1 VNLRGKED
9 NSADSNCPAASIRLE
24 QFSVSQQNQKPGS
37 EIILYQ
43 TEDGR
48 TRLEVKLEN
57 NTVWLSQAQIAELF
71 QTTPQ
76 NITLHL
82 KSIFAEGELSEAA
95 TCKDYL
101 QVRLEGK
108 RSIQRQIRHYSLDA
122 IIAVGYRVQSRRGTQ
137 FRIWA
142 TQRLREYIAK
152 GFVLDDERLKNPPGP
167 GATDYF
173 NDLLE
178 RIRDIRASERRM
190 YLRVRE
196 ILALAADYEP
206 EDHETQVFFQ
216 TVQNK
221 LHFATSGKTAPELI
235 AERADANKPNMGL
248 TSWRGGIVR
257 KGDVTIAKNYLNEE
271 EITSL
276 NRVVT
281 MFLDFAE
288 DQAKRRKQVFMRDWR
303 IKLDDFL
310 KLNERDIL
318 KDAGRVTRE
327 EADRRAETQYS
338 LFEERRRKELEAKGD
353 AEFSA
358 SIAQLEGKVKKIAS
372 SKPKGK
378 KK

>member
-1 VNLRGKED
+1 M
-9 NSADSNCPAASIRLE
+9 
-24 QFSVSQQNQKPGS
+24 SQQNQKPGS

-57 NTVWLSQAQIAELF
+57 ETVWLTQAQIAVLF
-71 QTTPQ
+71 QRERSVITKHIR
-76 NITLHL
+76 NI
-82 KSIFAEGELSEAA
+82 FEEGELVEKAVCASFAHTA
-95 TCKDYL
+95 GD
-101 QVRLEGK
+101 GK
-108 RSIQRQIRHYSLDA
+108 TYQTVYYNLDA
-122 IIAVGYRVQSRRGTQ
+122 IIAVGYRVKSRRGTQ

-142 TQRLREYIAK
+142 TQRLSEYIIK

-167 GATDYF
+167 GVTDYF
-173 NDLLE
+173 DNLLE

-196 ILALAADYEP
+196 ILALAADYQP
-206 EDHETQVFFQ
+206 EDNETQVFFQ

-235 AERADANKPNMGL
+235 AERADASQPNMGL
-248 TSWRGGIVR
+248 TTWKGGIVR

-303 IKLDDFL
+303 TKLDDFL
-310 KLNERDIL
+310 KFNEREVL
-318 KDAGRVTRE
+318 KDAGGVTRG
-327 EADRRAETQYS
+327 EADRHAETQYS
-338 LFEERRRKELEAKGD
+338 LFEERRRKELEAKGE
-353 AEFSA
+353 AEFA
-358 SIAQLEGKVKKIAS
+358 AGIAQLAGKLKKIAS

-378 KK
+378 NRWQPDAA

>member
-1 VNLRGKED
+1 M
-9 NSADSNCPAASIRLE
+9 
-24 QFSVSQQNQKPGS
+24 SQQNQEPGS

-57 NTVWLSQAQIAELF
+57 ETVWLSQKQLAELF
-71 QTTPQ
+71 QKDVRTINDHIQ
-76 NITLHL
+76 NV
-82 KSIFAEGELSEAA
+82 FAEGELQRGA
-95 TCKDYL
+95 TIRKYRIV
-101 QVRLEGK
+101 QTEGA
-108 RSIQRQIRHYSLDA
+108 RSVEREVDFYNLDV
-122 IIAVGYRVQSRRGTQ
+122 IISIGYRVKSQRGTQ

-196 ILALAADYEP
+196 ILALAADYQP

-248 TSWRGGIVR
+248 TTWRGGIVR

-303 IKLDDFL
+303 TKLDDFL
-310 KLNERDIL
+310 KLNERGIL
-318 KDAGRVTRE
+318 KDAGKITRE
-327 EADRRAETQYS
+327 EADRYAETQYS
-338 LFEERRRKELEAKGD
+338 LFEERRRKELEAKGE

-358 SIAQLEGKVKKIAS
+358 GIAQLEGKVKKIAS
-372 SKPKGK
+372 SKPKRK
-378 KK
+378 K